1 MKYSLLLLFGCLITF
16 GARAEKDLAL
26 LLTQA
31 DHATA
36 QADYP
41 SARALLSQIPES
53 ALSQL
58 PAPQQG
64 HYLCLKAEMMA
75 RLDRDYSAALGIYQ
89 QGLTLLKENLPGPE
103 LLRCELVSFQVQAWA
118 GLWPKAIDT
127 ALQAEQLAQLLGD
140 KVSQAKALTARGFG
154 YRSLHMDAQAE
165 PVLMQAVALA
175 KAAGD
180 VDAEVKA
187 TADLIAVKR
196 NLGQP
201 YLELALQNNERA
213 QGSKNVDIRAQA
225 ASTLANVQF
234 KNQHYDEALDALLAV
249 YKDVELHA
257 GLGWQG
263 TMASNLAEVYTAL
276 GDYHKARFYIDIAL
290 DKLAQAKLVR
300 QRMAALLT
308 AADLADKEG
317 DWARRNTLL
326 KSVVA
331 AQATT
336 DSPRQNELAAK
347 ALKQLAQ
354 VTTGDEQ
361 RRYWDRYAQLMDDR
375 LKQSD
380 AAKQEMERSLSLAKQ
395 PTPAPAPAP
404 WRPSSLGLVLAG
416 ALLLVLAL
424 ALALWR
430 CKHKKRLALAQS
442 AGIRRHSEL
451 PYSRQ
456 TLERLEQLLSQ
467 GLHCQVL
474 YFRVGFARQP
484 FYQGGFRAG
493 NAMQQRIAARLRQL
507 FPGALLIG
515 EPDSFHYL
523 VVLDAG
529 RKMAPQAAFDV
540 LDESLQALGGNG
552 LQLTCLN
559 FPNFPQISRVADV
572 GPLCELLLLGL
583 QLASETGPNAWV
595 QLSPL
600 PVAAR
605 AMEATDIRAALLA
618 ELKKGYIIVT
628 AGGSAL
634 TSEPDWALL
643 AESL

>member
-64 HYLCLKAEMMA
+64 LYLCLKAEMMA
-75 RLDRDYSAALGIYQ
+75 RLDRQVAGSLSLFEQGIQLLKDAPAGDLLPNCMLTYGLALGGTGYWS
-89 QGLTLLKENLPGPE
+89 
-103 LLRCELVSFQVQAWA
+103 RV
-118 GLWPKAIDT
+118 IDN
-127 ALQAEQLAQLLGD
+127 AEQVMALTQKSGSNGL
-140 KVSQAKALTARGFG
+140 QAKALVELGHA
-154 YRSLHMDAQAE
+154 YHSLQMDAQALAPLE
-165 PVLMQAVALA
+165 QAVTLSQAG
-175 KAAGD
+175 GD
-180 VDAEVKA
+180 VLTELNA
-187 TADLIAVKR
+187 TADLIVVKQQ
-196 NLGQP
+196 LGQP
-201 YLELALQNNERA
+201 FMKLALKNFELAQSKGDLQQRA
-213 QGSKNVDIRAQA
+213 RA
-225 ASTLANVQF
+225 ASVLATVDF
-234 KNQHYDEALDALLAV
+234 ANQRYDEALDALLAV
-249 YKDVELHA
+249 YKDVETSKDD
-257 GLGWQG
+257 GWQG
-263 TMASNLAEVYTAL
+263 TMASNLAEVYAAM
-276 GDYHKARFYIDIAL
+276 GDNRKAQFYIDVAL
-290 DKLAQAKLVR
+290 DKLAKAKLVK

-336 DSPRQNELAAK
+336 DSPRQNELATK